1 MKDTHEIVG
10 QNAIV
15 KNIFRL
21 AGELEKVNAEL
32 EKVDQSIMARQALM
46 TSQLMTSQSMTSPSM
61 PSRTS
66 SDISEMSIQSDDF
79 ESSLES
85 SACGTCPD
93 CRMGTPLFFKT
104 QQIANAIHGTDSKN
118 ASCSHE
124 IIPCKDF
131 GSKMSLSDSAISSN
145 GTLDFKL

>member
-1 MKDTHEIVG
+1 MQRINLILKDC
-10 QNAIV
+10 
-15 KNIFRL
+15 FRL
-21 AGELEKVNAEL
+21 TGELERVNADL
-32 EKVDQSIMARQALM
+32 EKVDQSIMAREALM
-46 TSQLMTSQSMTSPSM
+46 NSQLMTSQLIPSP
-61 PSRTS
+61 TS
-66 SDISEMSIQSDDF
+66 SDVSEMSIQSDDF

-104 QQIANAIHGTDSKN
+104 QQIANSIHGTHPKPGHEN
-118 ASCSHE
+118 CSHE
-124 IIPCKDF
+124 IIKDF

>member
-1 MKDTHEIVG
+1 ME
-10 QNAIV
+10 
-15 KNIFRL
+15 R
-21 AGELEKVNAEL
+21 VNAEL
-32 EKVDQSIMARQALM
+32 EKVDQSIMAREALM
-46 TSQLMTSQSMTSPSM
+46 TSQLMTSQLIPSP
-61 PSRTS
+61 TS
-66 SDISEMSIQSDDF
+66 SDVSEMSIQSDDF

-104 QQIANAIHGTDSKN
+104 QQIASSIHGNHPKTGHEN
-118 ASCSHE
+118 CSHE
-124 IIPCKDF
+124 IIKDF

>member
-1 MKDTHEIVG
+1 MY
-10 QNAIV
+10 QPNQ
-15 KNIFRL
+15 KNNFRL
-21 AGELEKVNAEL
+21 TGELERVNTEL
-32 EKVDQSIMARQALM
+32 ENVDQSIMAREALV
-46 TSQLMTSQSMTSPSM
+46 TSQLMTSQLIPSPI
-61 PSRTS
+61 S
-66 SDISEMSIQSDDF
+66 SDVSEMSIQSDDF

-104 QQIANAIHGTDSKN
+104 QQIANSIHGTHSKTDHVN
-118 ASCSHE
+118 CSHE
-124 IIPCKDF
+124 IIKDF

>member
-1 MKDTHEIVG
+1 MT
-10 QNAIV
+10 
-15 KNIFRL
+15 
-21 AGELEKVNAEL
+21 GELEKVNAEL
-32 EKVDQSIMARQALM
+32 EKVDQSIMAREALM
-46 TSQLMTSQSMTSPSM
+46 TSQLMTSQSMSPRT
-61 PSRTS
+61 PS
-66 SDISEMSIQSDDF
+66 DVSEMSIQSDEF

-104 QQIANAIHGTDSKN
+104 QQIANSIHGIDSKTDHAN
-118 ASCSHE
+118 CTHE